1 VEVTNPAKSTIKKP
15 YDAKSLTNS
24 RRMAMVWKIKI
35 IAILLLSIAFETGR
49 FVSTSP
55 LNFPRLYL
63 RTAGLGGKLFFHN
76 HKKDL
81 QIGLLFAMFA
91 FSY

>member
-35 IAILLLSIAFETGR
+35 IAILLYYYLSHLKLA
-49 FVSTSP
+49 VSFPPRPSIFRAYMCAP
-55 LNFPRLYL
+55 LGWVENF
-63 RTAGLGGKLFFHN
+63 
-76 HKKDL
+76 
-81 QIGLLFAMFA
+81 
-91 FSY
+91 FS